1 MINQGDSKRML
12 LKQIKKA
19 FNRHLEACQRYDM
32 ASGIVGKIA
41 ATSINTRSVPDGR
54 GYNKLVQCLGSNGPT
69 CNLS

>member
-19 FNRHLEACQRYDM
+19 FNRHLEACQRYDT

-41 ATSINTRSVPDGR
+41 VT
-54 GYNKLVQCLGSNGPT
+54 
-69 CNLS
+69 